1 MNSSEARKLCV
12 QVSTLMAS
20 KGAHFDGGWTFQI
33 KSPYSG
39 GNSIAYCNL
48 PI

>member
-1 MNSSEARKLCV
+1 MNCSEARKLCV
-12 QVSTLMAS
+12 QVAALMAS
-20 KGAHFDGGWTFQI
+20 KGAHFDSGWTFQI

-39 GNSIAYCNL
+39 GSSITYCNL